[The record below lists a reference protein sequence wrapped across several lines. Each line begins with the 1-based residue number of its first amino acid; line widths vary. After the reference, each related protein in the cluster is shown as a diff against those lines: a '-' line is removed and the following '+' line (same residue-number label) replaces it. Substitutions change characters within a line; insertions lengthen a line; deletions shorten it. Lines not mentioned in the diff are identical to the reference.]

1 MLSPCARESSRSV
14 RLIQRIFVLAAI
26 FSTLSFRASASTDQP
41 SNPDSSLNPSPQI
54 VATEVDEAAVVWT
67 DSAISDRDPIDESG
81 DKHASFDTFTL
92 QLKNYDGPTQ
102 IDWVGPLD
110 QTANELIPTV
120 NFPPTALCR
129 SATVC
134 ADHYSCDADVSVDAG
149 SFDPDGDLL
158 TQEQFPFGPYEIG
171 IHTVTLS
178 VTDPNGATSQCT
190 TTVIVEDCTPPDLLC
205 PDAMAVQCQLNGIS
219 VVLPG
224 TPHGKDC
231 SDFVIASVGELLLPL
246 GQSIVVHSA
255 TDAFGHT
262 TTCDQVIVVFDVDT
276 DGDGLVDCIDLCP
289 MVTAYGPFGCGGLA
303 LVPYD
308 GDGDGVIDDIDLCP
322 STPAGD
328 VVDETGCTITLNS
341 DADADGVEDSVDACP
356 DTPASVMVDAT
367 GCAIP
372 APIPIDSDND
382 GVPDDQDECPESPSD
397 IEVDAN
403 GCPLEPPPPQPIPDS
418 DGDGVNDEVDLC
430 PDTIGMEVD
439 DVGCYLEG
447 DDNILPPDGR
457 NPCGLCTLL
466 ALGVCTCTLMSIRL
480 SRSGMAELQVR
491 RTTR

>member
-1 MLSPCARESSRSV
+1 MLSLRARESSYRL
-14 RLIQRIFVLAAI
+14 RLIRLVLFLALPMETVHSDA
-26 FSTLSFRASASTDQP
+26 FASIDQP
-41 SNPDSSLNPSPQI
+41 VNPDSKLNPSPEV
-54 VATEVDEAAVVWT
+54 VASGIDEAALVQAEFNKT
-67 DSAISDRDPIDESG
+67 DLIFAGETGDRYADSNALTPQLEDHDSPTLID
-81 DKHASFDTFTL
+81 
-92 QLKNYDGPTQ
+92 Y
-102 IDWVGPLD
+102 VGPLD
-110 QTANELIPTV
+110 QTSSELIPTV

-134 ADHYSCDADVSVDAG
+134 ADHFTCDADVSIDAG

-158 TQEQFPFGPYEIG
+158 TEEQFPFGPYEIG
-171 IHTVTLS
+171 VHIVTLS
-178 VTDPNGATSQCT
+178 VTDPDGATSQCT
-190 TTVIVEDCTPPDLLC
+190 TTVIVDDCTPPDLLC
-205 PDAMAVQCQLNGIS
+205 PDAMAVQCQLNGAS
-219 VVLPG
+219 FVLPG

-231 SDFVIASVGELLLPL
+231 SDFVIAPIGELVLPL

-276 DGDGLVDCIDLCP
+276 DGDGLVDCVDLCP
-289 MVTAYGPFGCGGLA
+289 MVTAYGPFGCGGLI
-303 LVPYD
+303 LEPFD
-308 GDGDGVIDDIDLCP
+308 GDGDGVVDDIDLCP

-328 VVDETGCTITLNS
+328 VVDEAGCTISLTS
-341 DADADGVEDSVDACP
+341 DSDADGVEDSVDACH

-382 GVPDDQDECPESPSD
+382 DVPDDQDECPESPLD

-403 GCPLEPPPPQPIPDS
+403 GCPFEPPPPQPIPDS
-418 DGDGVNDEVDLC
+418 DGDGVNDDMDLC
-430 PDTIGMEVD
+430 PDTMRMEVD

-447 DDNILPPDGR
+447 DEVISPPGGR
-457 NPCGLCTLL
+457 NPCGLCTLF

-480 SRSGMAELQVR
+480 SRSGMVELQVR
-491 RTTR
+491 RATR